1 METRRLGRVTSQ
13 RRPKALRHYRMT
25 LPILLRVTAIV
36 LGVLALAAPAA
47 LAGGDDLPDPDLAAV
62 RRLAQRVGPE
72 KSYASSLPLHRRECR
87 ETAAPYLASGLPDRM
102 AWGERV
108 LIECYAAMLIKLAD
122 VYYESKTFGPG
133 GMRALLNRLR
143 QDLELLYTGIYQGR
157 IHCVDECGPM
167 DAVAA
172 LTAQRRTLEGAAW
185 TMGST
190 NVATPDLDRWYD
202 AWPRGSVE

>member
-1 METRRLGRVTSQ
+1 M
-13 RRPKALRHYRMT
+13 AL
-25 LPILLRVTAIV
+25 PGLLRVTAVV
-36 LGVLALAAPAA
+36 LGVLCLSAPAGR
-47 LAGGDDLPDPDLAAV
+47 AGGDDLPDPDFAAV
-62 RRLAQRVGPE
+62 GRLAQRVGPG
-72 KSYASSLPLHRRECR
+72 KSYASSLPLRRRECR
-87 ETAAPYLASGLPDRM
+87 ETAAPYLASGVPDRM

-157 IHCVDECGPM
+157 IRCVVECGPM

-172 LTAQRRTLEGAAW
+172 LTAQRKTLEAAAW

-190 NVATPDLDRWYD
+190 NVAIADLDRWYD
-202 AWPRGSVE
+202 AWPWGSVE